1 MQTPSLK
8 ARSSWPVL
16 ALLLCAFVGGTGWLP
31 FRELQALGLHPLWAL
46 VLVYLF
52 AVVVIGVRHA
62 QAWHELARSPALWWL
77 ALAFGSMNAAF
88 FWGVAV
94 GDVVRVVLLF
104 NIMPVWTAAL
114 AWLLLGEPLSLRGS
128 LGVALALLG
137 AAIVLWPTD
146 AVASGLA
153 SFPWPRDL
161 ADWLGLAGG
170 FAFAINTVML
180 RREQACS
187 APTLMLSMFTGGML
201 VAGIIAI
208 LLAATAVLPWL
219 PTAGL
224 PWMGI
229 TFALALWFMLGNYAL
244 QYGAARLPANTT
256 SVVMLS
262 EIVFAAVSSAL
273 LGAGA
278 LNAASIAGGLLILT
292 ATWLCSTQTH
302 PQTSAVSGADS

>member
-1 MQTPSLK
+1 MQTPLIK
-8 ARSSWPVL
+8 QQTPWPVL

-31 FRELQALGLHPLWAL
+31 FRELQERGLHPLWAL

-52 AVVVIGVRHA
+52 AVLVIGIRHV
-62 QAWHELARSPALWWL
+62 QAWRELSRSPALWAL

-88 FWGVAV
+88 FWGVAI

-114 AWLLLGEPLSLRGS
+114 AWLLLREPLSQRGA

-137 AAIVLWPTD
+137 AAIVLWPSD
-146 AVASGLA
+146 AASKGLA
-153 SFPWPRDL
+153 SFPWPRDM

-170 FAFAINTVML
+170 FAFALNNVLL
-180 RREQACS
+180 RQEQARS
-187 APTLMLSMFTGGML
+187 APTLMLAMFTGGMW
-201 VAGIIAI
+201 VAGIIAT

-219 PTAGL
+219 PTAKI
-224 PWMGI
+224 PWMSI

-262 EIVFAAVSSAL
+262 EIVFAAFSSAL
-273 LGAGA
+273 LGAGK
-278 LNAASIAGGLLILT
+278 LNTASIAGGFLILL
-292 ATWLCSTQTH
+292 ATWLSNTQT
-302 PQTSAVSGADS
+302 PAPASAVARTGS